1 MARRWYL
8 SRVSSPEFPSTP
20 AACQVLTVASN
31 KGGVG
36 KTTVATN
43 LAIFLRALDEDLPIL
58 LFSFDDQQI
67 VDRMLR
73 VPGDDAGG
81 GDLATGWAEGSF
93 EGVVRVGQFGV
104 DWIASAP
111 DPGALSRV
119 AAEAGSLRERLEK
132 TRRGGV
138 VIIDTK
144 PDLGPLTQAALG
156 CADLVITPVADQ
168 ASLLEVPK
176 LLRLCPDPR
185 RVRVLQTLVDRRTR
199 VTPSG
204 PLLARALRDEIHRR
218 GWRRFD
224 VEISRSPRVE
234 LLNSESDRP
243 RSLLHEA
250 KGTAV
255 HREFRALAG
264 EVTRALAAAP
274 AAAARE
280 PRARDAAGPPASRSE
295 APATPDGVA
304 PGSAPRTDTRSD
316 PRALLSWFRSRWDT
330 S

>member
-1 MARRWYL
+1 M
-8 SRVSSPEFPSTP
+8 SSPESPSAP
-20 AACQVLTVASN
+20 AACRVLVVASN

-58 LFSFDDQQI
+58 LFSFDDQGI

-73 VPGDDAGG
+73 VPGDAGS
-81 GDLATGWAEGSF
+81 GDLASGWAEGSF
-93 EGVVRVGQFGV
+93 ERVVRVGQYGV

-111 DPGALSRV
+111 DPPRLVRA
-119 AAEAGSLRERLEK
+119 AAEPGSLRERLEK

-138 VIIDTK
+138 VIVDTK
-144 PDLGPLTQAALG
+144 PELGALTQAALA
-156 CADLVITPVADQ
+156 CADLVIAPVADQ

-176 LLRLCPDPR
+176 LLALCPDAR

-199 VTPSG
+199 ISPSG

-255 HREFRALAG
+255 HREFRSLAG
-264 EVTRALAAAP
+264 EVLRDLQVAAP
-274 AAAARE
+274 EARRRVA
-280 PRARDAAGPPASRSE
+280 PS
-295 APATPDGVA
+295 APAPSESRPRPIRSAADTA
-304 PGSAPRTDTRSD
+304 RPGAPRD
-316 PRALLSWFRSRWDT
+316 PRELLSWFRSRWDT